1 MGHSI
6 KFSLKTICAAIFD
19 CSTVLLFAS
28 TLFRFLILFLPVK
41 RFAIIQLVCL
51 LYFTFFY
58 VYRQQTLGQSAFGI
72 ALITKD
78 KKRPTL
84 VQIFIRVFTK
94 AMICCIIPTSLL
106 FYSNPTFILT
116 LFPRSLLLLSLYF
129 SLIVIVLIVFK
140 LLFKQNVW
148 NLLSRTKKI
157 DIMYSKQKFAFSF
170 LILLCFTTCCW
181 TCMFVWNNSGN
192 PSKQSIL
199 GFSYPFK
206 YIEPPSNHLTLSY
219 INHLKKEDL
228 SPKEYI
234 LSLFDNYDIVV
245 LEECSHRQQE
255 EWDLIYSIVTD
266 SLFVSG
272 VGTIFTEYGNACD
285 QNDIDSLI
293 NRVYATESELEMAIP
308 QATHIMTYSYFNFL
322 KRINLF
328 NAMLPDSVKLKVF
341 ACDILKG
348 KYFLTH
354 NQVSDNS
361 MENRDSLMAQPI
373 LEWYQKTKRKC
384 LVVTNYRH
392 SFAYRNPH
400 DETTKDLH
408 LLDNQAQ
415 YIFDLYP
422 DKFANVLYFGG
433 SPMIS
438 PLQFANGQWGVAFKK
453 THYAPKGFSLQ
464 NSPFGEDGFD
474 MFRLTKQQ
482 QNNVKYKDMFTGI
495 VFQTP
500 ENTYLHEPDFPEN
513 CIENAIQKE
522 YNKLIQKG
530 IIENGE
536 RVYSLFS
543 QSVNDK
549 SFTLSEM
556 LKTHQNSTSL
566 YEECAAYLLFSW
578 WHYLDVIIALLLE
591 CLTIMLGVFFA
602 IYKLCSNLIY
612 AI

>member
-1 MGHSI
+1 MAHSI
-6 KFSLKTICAAIFD
+6 KFSLKTICAAVFD
-19 CSTVLLFAS
+19 CSTVFLFAS
-28 TLFRFLILFLPVK
+28 TLFRLLLLFLPVK
-41 RFAIIQLVCL
+41 RFAIILLVSM
-51 LYFTFFY
+51 LYYMFFY
-58 VYRQQTLGQSAFGI
+58 IHRQQTLGQRAFGI
-72 ALITKD
+72 VLITKD
-78 KKRPTL
+78 KKKPTV

-94 AMICCIIPTSLL
+94 AMICFIIPTLL
-106 FYSNPTFILT
+106 LVYSNPTFLLT
-116 LFPRSLLLLSLYF
+116 QIPRSLLLLSLYF

-148 NLLSRTKKI
+148 NLLSRTRKD
-157 DIMYSKQKFAFSF
+157 DIMYSKRKFAFSF
-170 LILLCFTTCCW
+170 LIFVCFTTCCW
-181 TCMFVWNNSGN
+181 ICMLVWNNSEK

-206 YIEPPSNHLTLSY
+206 SIEPPSNHLTQPY
-219 INHLKKEDL
+219 INYLEKEKL

-234 LSLFDNYDIVV
+234 LSLFDHYDIVV

-266 SLFVSG
+266 SLFIRD
-272 VGTIFTEYGNACD
+272 VGTVFTEYGNALD

-328 NAMLPDSVKLKVF
+328 NAMLPDSIKLKVF

-373 LEWYQKTKRKC
+373 IEWYQKTKRKC

-392 SFAYRNPH
+392 SFAYRNSH
-400 DETTKDLH
+400 NTNIKDLH
-408 LLDNQAQ
+408 LHDNQAQ

-433 SPMIS
+433 APTIS
-438 PLQFANGQWGVAFKK
+438 PLQFASGQWGVAFKK
-453 THYAPKGFSLQ
+453 THYVPKGFSLQ
-464 NSPFGEDGFD
+464 NSPFGEDDFD
-474 MFRLTKQQ
+474 MFCLTKQQ
-482 QNNVKYKDMFTGI
+482 QNHVKYKDMFTGI
-495 VFQTP
+495 VFHTP
-500 ENTYLHEPDFPEN
+500 DNTYLHEPDFPEN
-513 CIENAIQKE
+513 CIENAIRKE
-522 YNKLIQKG
+522 YNKMIEER
-530 IIENGE
+530 IIVNGE
-536 RVYSLFS
+536 RVYPLFS
-543 QSVNDK
+543 RSVNDQ

-556 LKTHQNSTSL
+556 LKTQQNSTNL
-566 YEECAAYLLFSW
+566 YEECAAYLLLSW
-578 WHYLDVIIALLLE
+578 WHYLDVIITLLLG
-591 CLTIMLGVFFA
+591 CLTIILGAFFA
-602 IYKLCSNLIY
+602 LYKLCSNLIY
-612 AI
+612 AT